1 MLGSDYRVEQIT
13 SQLLCH
19 LAAPV
24 QNLIQVLPL
33 LLADGDHLPPFS
45 YLREGTNR
53 KISTPVCGGHGQL
66 VTNPS
71 PVGSPTTK
79 LHTNI
84 SAHGEH
90 LHGELLPGH
99 SRVLRRRC
107 WGRAPLWPAPRQT
120 APQRCCGPRPV
131 QRRLLSLDWW
141 LAPDC
146 RRLDIRPYR
155 PRQLYPSRRPSSCIP
170 DRPSGGCEQASKWRR
185 RAGCP
190 LPSLVAAA
198 PSAAAPWWC

>member
-1 MLGSDYRVEQIT
+1 MPPRCSCPELDTSPSSFVGGWGSFAAFQLSARGNEQEEHYT
-13 SQLLCH
+13 H
-19 LAAPV
+19 V
-24 QNLIQVLPL
+24 
-33 LLADGDHLPPFS
+33 
-45 YLREGTNR
+45 
-53 KISTPVCGGHGQL
+53 QL

-79 LHTNI
+79 IHTNI

-107 WGRAPLWPAPRQT
+107 WGHAPLWPAPRQT

-146 RRLDIRPYR
+146 HRLDIRPFR
-155 PRQLYPSRRPSSCIP
+155 PLQLYPSRRPSSCIP

-185 RAGCP
+185 RSGCP
-190 LPSLVAAA
+190 LPSLVAAT
-198 PSAAAPWWC
+198 PSAAAPW